1 MQLATT
7 SLLRQDSIAS
17 CAAASSIPSTRD
29 NTSNTYSILAHIHH
43 HLLFFLI
50 FVESFKL
57 LLAGLNAILNQFLST
72 VLVRDRATPLTLL
85 FAPRRCLLE
94 SPFHPRPNTPPSTWN
109 CSPPSAHPL
118 PCLADLEKRKQCAT
132 PSISLH
138 SQLRFETVGYSHYEC
153 TTLCSISVDGLCLPS
168 IHRWP

>member
-57 LLAGLNAILNQFLST
+57 LLAGLNTILDQFLST
-72 VLVRDRATPLTLL
+72 VLVRDRATTLTLL

-118 PCLADLEKRKQCAT
+118 PCLADLEKRKQCAA
-132 PSISLH
+132 PSISPH
-138 SQLRFETVGYSHYEC
+138 SQLRFETVG
-153 TTLCSISVDGLCLPS
+153 
-168 IHRWP
+168 